1 MNDTPNSQNYSQE
14 NIQKSDYK
22 NGQGNACETAQAA
35 LPALT
40 GASPKELAHA
50 IFDVLD
56 EKKAE
61 DIRVLHVRDQTVITD
76 YFVICSGRSST
87 QVKSLGG
94 EVEFKIGQRGV
105 DPAHFEGRD
114 NNNWIVLDYSS
125 VILHIFSRDSREFYN
140 LEKLYGDAEEIH
152 FIGIDERAQAGESEK
167 I

>member
-1 MNDTPNSQNYSQE
+1 MNETPNSQV
-14 NIQKSDYK
+14 
-22 NGQGNACETAQAA
+22 A

-40 GASPKELAHA
+40 GASPEELAHA

-61 DIRVLHVRDQTVITD
+61 DIKVLHVRDQTVITD

-105 DPAHFEGRD
+105 SPAHFEGRD
-114 NNNWIVLDYSS
+114 NNSWIVLDYSS

-152 FIGIDERAQAGESEK
+152 FLSVDERTQARESENL
-167 I
+167 